1 MDNRNDNI
9 ILTERAG
16 EEFKHHSLLKLLNRN
31 RFVSNQEISRGHLLD
46 EQVLSSHII
55 NCHLKNLSLIN
66 STFTNCN
73 FNDVTFEFSE
83 LKCLR
88 FLNCSF
94 TSVRFINNLIDNLS
108 FENCYFEQC
117 ELDFKAPN
125 IKTSNV
131 YFYSEKNLK
140 VQQNDK
146 KEIVTTKPLVPKD
159 HLVTPVVKAAPLEPM
174 GRFGHLDLEEK

>member
-1 MDNRNDNI
+1 MDNGNDNF

-31 RFVSNQEISRGHLLD
+31 RFLSNQEISRGHLLD

-55 NCHLKNLSLIN
+55 DCHLKNLSLIN

-83 LKCLR
+83 LKSLS

-94 TSVRFINNLIDNLS
+94 KSVRFINNLIDDLS
-108 FENCYFEQC
+108 FENCYFEHC
-117 ELDFKAPN
+117 ELDFKAPS

-131 YFYSEKNLK
+131 YFYTDKTLK
-140 VQQNDK
+140 DQKKDK

-159 HLVTPVVKAAPLEPM
+159 HLVNPVVKVAPLESM